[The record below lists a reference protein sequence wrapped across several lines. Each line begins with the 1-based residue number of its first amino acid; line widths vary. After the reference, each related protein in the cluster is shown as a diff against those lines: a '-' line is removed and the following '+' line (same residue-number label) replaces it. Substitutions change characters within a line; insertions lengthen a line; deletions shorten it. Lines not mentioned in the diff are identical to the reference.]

1 MQLDEA
7 TARRWFGSVP
17 VIRLATVD
25 ALGRP
30 HLVVTTFVVD
40 GDLIYLAVDQKPKK
54 SRALKRVQNI
64 RANPAVAALADRY
77 DEDWRR
83 LWWVRADGSAR
94 ILTDA
99 NLMAGPIE
107 LLTTRYPQYQSDP
120 PRGPV
125 IAITVTAW
133 SGWAYAEPSR
143 PLDHERS

>member
-1 MQLDEA
+1 MQLNEA
-7 TARRWFGSVP
+7 TARRRFGSVP
-17 VIRLATVD
+17 VVRLATVD

-40 GDLIYLAVDQKPKK
+40 GDHIYLAVDQKPKT
-54 SRALKRVQNI
+54 SRELKRVRNI
-64 RANPAVAALADRY
+64 RANPEVAALADHY
-77 DEDWRR
+77 DDDWRR

-94 ILTDA
+94 ITTDA

-107 LLTTRYPQYQSDP
+107 LLTARYPQYRSDP

-133 SGWAYAEPSR
+133 SGWAYTEPDR
-143 PLDHERS
+143 P